1 MAAARVIAIVL
12 RAAPSVTLALVV
24 VWSIL
29 DVLSIPDPRRGF
41 PLLGLAAAGVAL
53 LLLGAKFKARSTRT
67 FGLVCIGAAYL
78 IAHTV
83 VLGIDLVPALVF
95 ISVLIVQVELRVLAE
110 RFAPLYEAD
119 PGPDAQ
125 RRIRAALGR
134 AVLRLTVAAV
144 LSVLVPILAADLA
157 VAGVVPMTT
166 TPPARA
172 LAAGVVGAVA
182 LLAVGA
188 SLQRRTAEIRTEANA

>member
-1 MAAARVIAIVL
+1 MAASRVIAITL
-12 RAAPSVTLALVV
+12 RGAPSATFALPV
-24 VWSIL
+24 VWLIV

-41 PLLGLAAAGVAL
+41 PLLGLVAAGVAL
-53 LLLGAKFKARSTRT
+53 LLLGANFQARSTRT

-78 IAHTV
+78 IAHAV

-95 ISVLIVQVELRVLAE
+95 ISVLIIQVELRVLAE
-110 RFAPLYEAD
+110 RFAPLYEGD

-144 LSVLVPILAADLA
+144 LSVVVPILAADLA
-157 VAGVVPMTT
+157 VAGVVPVTT
-166 TPPARA
+166 VPTAIA
-172 LAAGVVGAVA
+172 LAAGLVAVVA
-182 LLAVGA
+182 LLAVVP
-188 SLQRRTAEIRTEANA
+188 SLERRTA

>member
-1 MAAARVIAIVL
+1 MAASRVVAITL
-12 RAAPSVTLALVV
+12 RAAPSATFALLVV
-24 VWSIL
+24 WLIV

-41 PLLGLAAAGVAL
+41 PLLGLVAAGVAL
-53 LLLGAKFKARSTRT
+53 LLLGANFQARSTRT

-78 IAHTV
+78 IAHAV

-95 ISVLIVQVELRVLAE
+95 ISVLIIQVELRVLAE
-110 RFAPLYEAD
+110 RFAPLYEGD

-144 LSVLVPILAADLA
+144 LSVVVPILAADLA
-157 VAGVVPMTT
+157 VAGVVPVTT
-166 TPPARA
+166 VPTAIA
-172 LAAGVVGAVA
+172 LAAGLVAVVA
-182 LLAVGA
+182 LLAVVP
-188 SLQRRTAEIRTEANA
+188 SLERRTA